1 MTQDST
7 RDLCG
12 IKSFIATHFP
22 DEIIPSR
29 RESTDGGSGGHEL
42 DGNPGVVGGHEVG
55 VLSSGWM
62 NRTRSLIKVTVG
74 VLKVNL

>member
-1 MTQDST
+1 MITQDST

-55 VLSSGWM
+55 VLPSG
-62 NRTRSLIKVTVG
+62 RVQRA
-74 VLKVNL
+74 